1 MGAQATVGGLSG
13 DLPKGVTRFQS
24 FKKASDLSASV
35 KYANTQG
42 LTFATVGEGNI
53 TVRDFAEFDLSALNR
68 DANNVQRV
76 TNRQYIDLGHCQRKQ
91 A

>member
-1 MGAQATVGGLSG
+1 MEVLENHDYRGGSSLN
-13 DLPKGVTRFQS
+13 LF
-24 FKKASDLSASV
+24 
-35 KYANTQG
+35 